1 MCFRVMFQFFE
12 TQNMTL
18 EVTCF
23 YYVISKSS
31 FHTKYEGGGGG
42 GGGDP
47 MLNMNTNNLELD
59 RSKAE

>member
-42 GGGDP
+42 GDP